1 MSQPRLI
8 DGLQFARGEETLD
21 GSLDL
26 SRLPRLAEIGC
37 GVRCL
42 SYVLRGRKDDQGR
55 CWLQVSGDGTL
66 ILECQ
71 RCLKPFMFPLVFC
84 TELLLVASERE
95 IEAADD
101 GVDRVLA
108 GKSMQVDRLV
118 EDEVILAMPM
128 VPRHEQCEDGQLRV
142 EAGRSSPFAAL
153 AKLKRIR

>member
-8 DGLQFARGEETLD
+8 DGLQFARGAETLS

-26 SRLPRLAEIGC
+26 SRLPRLVEMGC

-71 RCLKPFMFPLVFC
+71 RCLKPFMFPLVFR
-84 TELLLVASERE
+84 TELLLVETERE

-101 GVDRVLA
+101 GFDRVLA
-108 GKSMQVDRLV
+108 GKSMYVDRLV
-118 EDEVILAMPM
+118 EDEVILALPM
-128 VPRHEQCEDGQLRV
+128 VPRHEHCDVGQGSA

-153 AKLKRIR
+153 AKLKRIQ